1 MVTYEDLCMDVKEIG
16 ERHNIEYEVFPM
28 RDYSYKHGITVMTY
42 EEDLE
47 NIVSLCESAK
57 KAKNDFNK
65 ADGYLRAIEVF
76 VSSAR
81 KKLKKEK
88 F

>member
-1 MVTYEDLCMDVKEIG
+1 MTYEDNLD
-16 ERHNIEYEVFPM
+16 
-28 RDYSYKHGITVMTY
+28 
-42 EEDLE
+42 

-57 KAKNDFNK
+57 KSKDNFDK

-76 VSSAR
+76 VSVAR

>member
-1 MVTYEDLCMDVKEIG
+1 
-16 ERHNIEYEVFPM
+16 
-28 RDYSYKHGITVMTY
+28 MTY
-42 EEDLE
+42 EENLDS
-47 NIVSLCESAK
+47 IVSLCESAK

-76 VSSAR
+76 VSAAR

>member
-1 MVTYEDLCMDVKEIG
+1 MI
-16 ERHNIEYEVFPM
+16 I
-28 RDYSYKHGITVMTY
+28 MTY
-42 EEDLE
+42 EKDLE

-57 KAKNDFNK
+57 KLKNDFKK

-76 VSSAR
+76 VSAAR